1 MAYSKIAYENSAA
14 YHACMDATSAA
25 QLLNRKR
32 YTCMA
37 IEFHES
43 KGNTD
48 QVVFFQEDLNLI
60 EKRLLKFQARG

>member
-1 MAYSKIAYENSAA
+1 
-14 YHACMDATSAA
+14 MDATSAA

-43 KGNTD
+43 KGNAD
-48 QVVFFQEDLNLI
+48 QVVFFKSDLDLI
-60 EKRLLKFQARG
+60 EKRLLKFQAKG